1 MSQAV
6 RHHRLSVGHHKVPAH
21 VCQRLH
27 TNNVHM
33 PFPFT
38 ISNWLVLDPDPA
50 LGPDQVSAACR
61 DYSRQFL
68 GRMKHRQEK
77 KCLRHHQDPQ
87 PSPPAEPSPH
97 SVSSRPLAP
106 ILPIAYQTPA
116 PASPAKQA
124 FGMPTNPRSHH
135 AAAYPAILAH
145 HDGYTTAGEDSPQ
158 RFGARVLGQIV
169 ADSLC
174 IVGGP
179 AVGRSS

>member
-1 MSQAV
+1 
-6 RHHRLSVGHHKVPAH
+6 
-21 VCQRLH
+21 
-27 TNNVHM
+27 
-33 PFPFT
+33 
-38 ISNWLVLDPDPA
+38 
-50 LGPDQVSAACR
+50 
-61 DYSRQFL
+61 
-68 GRMKHRQEK
+68 MKHRQEK

-145 HDGYTTAGEDSPQ
+145 HDGYTTAEEDSPVYRPGGPDHAGGLCRSTRGAYPQ
-158 RFGARVLGQIV
+158 THIDSDSAPGSWVRSSQTLCVSLAGRQLGGARK
-169 ADSLC
+169 ASC
-174 IVGGP
+174 GGSM
-179 AVGRSS
+179 ALIRRRGVT